1 MDASWPQRGFILSIL
16 SNKTK
21 SKQNKIKER
30 KKERKNEKKKKNC
43 ISVLI
48 TNVN

>member
-30 KKERKNEKKKKNC
+30 KKERKNEKKKR
-43 ISVLI
+43 IVL
-48 TNVN
+48 VY